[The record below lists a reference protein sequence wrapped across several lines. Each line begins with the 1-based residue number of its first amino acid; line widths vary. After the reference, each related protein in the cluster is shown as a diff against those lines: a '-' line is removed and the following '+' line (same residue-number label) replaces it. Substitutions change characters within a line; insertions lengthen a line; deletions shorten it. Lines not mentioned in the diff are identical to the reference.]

1 MRVMK
6 ASLFEN
12 MSARHWQDL
21 IQCSGKKCTDKF
33 DREERRS
40 IKENKLLQLKDED
53 LFSDSDIIVSFR
65 WHYFWVREYDK
76 EHKQAIKNPWHL
88 KVVLF

>member
-65 WHYFWVREYDK
+65 CHYFWVREYDK